1 VSDPHETVGQDVEQ
15 NAAQKGLRLQGGA
28 AGGVAVGAVCPS
40 AGALT
45 CVEGDQP
52 VVGESDA
59 MGVALGGTQ
68 APVTEQRLDH
78 AEIRPALQPVGGAG
92 VTQRGGG
99 DVRGDVHAPAGP
111 VEKVQRA
118 TATRRLRQAA

>member
-1 VSDPHETVGQDVEQ
+1 
-15 NAAQKGLRLQGGA
+15 
-28 AGGVAVGAVCPS
+28 
-40 AGALT
+40 
-45 CVEGDQP
+45 
-52 VVGESDA
+52 

-68 APVTEQRLDH
+68 APVTEQRLDD

-99 DVRGDVHAPAGP
+99 DVLGDLGAPAGA